1 MERLEAMAD
10 LVIRRAVGFAGL
22 AIMLVVLSLSFQL
35 SLALRSGALLVT
47 LLWLI
52 VLLKLAYVPNQNMR
66 QSELWLMVAE
76 RHSPDALPM
85 QAAMRTAFANRLRWH
100 ADRIGAFAI
109 SLWGSYLLVSIFT
122 CSPGRLYSILI
133 PVAATTRCH
142 CGASLRNNAAFR
154 CLRLE
159 TLAYANRITYLSF

>member
-1 MERLEAMAD
+1 MAD
-10 LVIRRAVGFAGL
+10 LVIRRALGFVGL

-35 SLALRSGALLVT
+35 ALALRSGALLVT

-122 CSPGRLYSILI
+122 
-133 PVAATTRCH
+133 
-142 CGASLRNNAAFR
+142 
-154 CLRLE
+154 
-159 TLAYANRITYLSF
+159 